1 MIRSCFLLMAVALL
15 GIACSEKDAFEA
27 KRIVAK
33 ELLGRECNA
42 VVKAATREM
51 EKKHDVSA
59 AVIQKLA
66 ESRCGCMTD
75 SLAVQFAKDFSLEE
89 LQQLKDAA
97 GDSLVPMLEKEME
110 KSAGAVGN
118 CLQ

>member
-1 MIRSCFLLMAVALL
+1 MKSKVIRIIALL
-15 GIACSEKDAFEA
+15 LLASCSEKDAFEA

-33 ELLGRECNA
+33 ELLSRECNA

-59 AVIQKLA
+59 AVIQNLA
-66 ESRCGCMTD
+66 ESRCDCMTD
-75 SLAVQFAKDFSLEE
+75 SLAVQFAKDFSLAE
-89 LQQLKDAA
+89 LQQLKNAA